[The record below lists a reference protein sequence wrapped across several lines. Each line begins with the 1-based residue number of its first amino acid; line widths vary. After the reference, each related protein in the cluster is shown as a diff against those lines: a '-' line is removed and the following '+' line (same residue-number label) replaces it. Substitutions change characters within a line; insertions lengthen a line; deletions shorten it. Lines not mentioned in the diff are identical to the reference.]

1 MKFHDLRKNLRKNTD
16 GMRKVKMAV
25 VADWSVQ
32 MLCQAIRGF
41 AYTKGLNVQIYEG
54 SYDQME
60 SELLDS
66 ASSLYAFEPDYILV
80 FPCAEK
86 LQERFHGTPN
96 DLRPTLAQR
105 EADRIQLLCESAG
118 ANSSAKIILS
128 NYCEIYDGI
137 YGNHAALMQASFA
150 SVQREINQKVC
161 ETAAGSSRIFLLD
174 VSSLQ
179 GIYGR
184 RAMHDSRLYYAS
196 KTVFAIDFLPVLAEQ
211 IIKIVNVI
219 SGSVKKCI
227 ITDLDNTLWGGV
239 IGDDGMDGIQIGSFG
254 LGMVYSDLQAW
265 IKEHANRGVAV
276 AVCSKNN
283 EDTAKEPFEKHPDMV
298 LRLEDISVF
307 VANWDDKA
315 TNIKRIQQIL
325 NIGFDSM
332 VFLDDNPFERE
343 LVRTMLPDV
352 TVPELPEDP
361 AEYLPYLQQ
370 LALFETVYV
379 SAEDKKRT
387 QLYRQE
393 AERLQLEQKVS
404 SIDAYLESLQL
415 VAATRPFDSYSIPR
429 AAQLSQRSNQFNLRT
444 KRYTEQDMAFFAQHP
459 EKFVTFTVSLKDKFG
474 EYGIIC
480 VVILEKRDDKTLF
493 LDTLFMSCRVLK
505 RSVEEY
511 VFNKMVALATEQ
523 GFETI
528 LGEYLPTKKNAMV
541 KDLLGKYG
549 FVECASDENG
559 TTWKLDVAR
568 YTQNKT
574 FVEDEV

>member
-16 GMRKVKMAV
+16 GMRVVKMAV

-60 SELLDS
+60 SELLDP
-66 ASSLYAFEPDYILV
+66 ASPLYAFEPDYILV

-86 LQERFHGTPN
+86 LQEKFHGTPN
-96 DLRPTLAQR
+96 DLRPSLVQE
-105 EADRIQLLCESAG
+105 EARRIRTLCESAA

-128 NYCEIYDGI
+128 NYCEIHDGI
-137 YGNHAALMQASFA
+137 YGNYAALVHGSFTDI
-150 SVQREINQKVC
+150 QRELNQKIC
-161 ETAAGSSRIFLLD
+161 EIAAGSSKVFLLD
-174 VSSLQ
+174 ISALQ

-184 RAMHDSRLYYAS
+184 RNMHDPRLYYAS
-196 KTVFAIDFLPVLAEQ
+196 KTVFALDFLPVLAEQ
-211 IIKIVNVI
+211 IIKIVTVI
-219 SGSVKKCI
+219 LGSVKKCI

-239 IGDDGMDGIQIGSFG
+239 IGDDGMEGIQIGSFG
-254 LGMVYSDLQAW
+254 LGMVYSNLQSW
-265 IKEHANRGVAV
+265 IKEHAKRGVAV

-283 EDTAKEPFEKHPDMV
+283 EDTAKEPFEKHPDMI

-315 TNIKRIQQIL
+315 TNIKRIQQVL

-379 SAEDKKRT
+379 SDEDKRRT
-387 QLYRQE
+387 SLYRQE
-393 AERLQLEQKVS
+393 ADRLQLEQKMA
-404 SIDAYLESLQL
+404 SIDEYLESLQL
-415 VAATRPFDSYSIPR
+415 RAAAHPLDSYSIPR

-444 KRYTEQDMAFFAQHP
+444 KRYTEQDMEFFAQHP
-459 EKFVTFTVSLKDKFG
+459 EQYVTFTVSLKDKFG

-480 VVILEKRDDKTLF
+480 VVVLEKRDEETLF

-511 VFNKMVALATEQ
+511 VFNKMVKLAAEQ
-523 GFETI
+523 GIKTI

-549 FVECASDENG
+549 FEEYAADENG
-559 TTWKLDVAR
+559 TSWKLDVAQ

>member
-1 MKFHDLRKNLRKNTD
+1 MRFHDLRKNLKKDTD

-60 SELLDS
+60 SELLDPT
-66 ASSLYAFEPDYILV
+66 SSLYAFEPEYILV

-86 LQERFHGTPN
+86 LQEKFLRTPE
-96 DLRPTLAQR
+96 DIRPSLAQN
-105 EADRIQLLCESAG
+105 EAHRIQMLCESAG

-128 NYCEIYDGI
+128 NYCEIHDGI
-137 YGNHAALMQASFA
+137 YGNHAALVQASFT
-150 SVQREINQKVC
+150 SIQREVNQKIC
-161 ETAAGSSRIFLLD
+161 QIAAGDSRAYLLD
-174 VSSLQ
+174 ISALQ

-184 RAMHDSRLYYAS
+184 RSMHDPRLYYAS

-211 IIKIVNVI
+211 IIKIVHVI
-219 SGSVKKCI
+219 LGSVKKCI

-239 IGDDGMDGIQIGSFG
+239 IGDDGLEGIRIGSYG

-265 IKEHANRGVAV
+265 IKEHAKRGVAV

-283 EDTAKEPFEKHPDMV
+283 EDTAKEPFEKHQEMV

-315 TNIKRIQQIL
+315 TNIKRIQKIL

-343 LVRTMLPDV
+343 LVRTMLPEV

-379 SAEDKKRT
+379 SDEDKNRT
-387 QLYRQE
+387 RLYRQE
-393 AERLQLEQKVS
+393 ADRLQLEQQVS
-404 SIDAYLESLQL
+404 SIDEYLESLQL
-415 VAATRPFDSYSIPR
+415 RATARPFDGYSIPR

-444 KRYTEQDMAFFAQHP
+444 KRYTEQDLEFFAQHP

-474 EYGIIC
+474 EYGIIS

-511 VFNKMVALATEQ
+511 VFNKTVELAAEQ
-523 GFETI
+523 GIETI

-549 FVECASDENG
+549 FEKYAADENG
-559 TTWKLDVAR
+559 TSWKLNVAR

>member
-1 MKFHDLRKNLRKNTD
+1 MKFHDLRKNLKKDTD

-32 MLCQAIRGF
+32 MLSQAIRGF

-60 SELLDS
+60 SELLDP
-66 ASSLYAFEPDYILV
+66 ASSLYAFEPEYILI

-86 LQERFHGTPN
+86 LQERFFHTPD
-96 DLRPTLAQR
+96 DLRSALAQK
-105 EADRIQLLCESAG
+105 EAHRIQMLCESAG

-128 NYCEIYDGI
+128 NYCEIHDGI
-137 YGNHAALMQASFA
+137 YGNHAALMQTSFTG
-150 SVQREINQKVC
+150 VQREVNQKIPQI
-161 ETAAGSSRIFLLD
+161 AADDSRAFLLD
-174 VSSLQ
+174 ISALQ

-184 RAMHDSRLYYAS
+184 RIMHDPRLYYAS
-196 KTVFAIDFLPVLAEQ
+196 KTVFSIDFLPILAEQ

-219 SGSVKKCI
+219 LGSVKKCI

-239 IGDDGMDGIQIGSFG
+239 IGDDGLEGIQIGSFG

-265 IKEHANRGVAV
+265 IKEHAKRGVAV

-283 EDTAKEPFEKHPDMV
+283 EDTAKEPFEKHQEMV

-361 AEYLPYLQQ
+361 AEYLSYLQQ

-379 SAEDKKRT
+379 SEEDKNRT
-387 QLYRQE
+387 RLYRQE
-393 AERLQLEQKVS
+393 ADRLQLEQKVS
-404 SIDAYLESLQL
+404 SIDEYLESLQL
-415 VAATRPFDSYSIPR
+415 CAATRPFDSYSIPR

-444 KRYTEQDMAFFAQHP
+444 KRYTEQDLEFFAQHP

-474 EYGIIC
+474 EYGIIA
-480 VVILEKRDDKTLF
+480 VVILEKRDDHTLF

-511 VFNKMVALATEQ
+511 VFNKMVNFAAEQ
-523 GFETI
+523 GIKTI

-541 KDLLGKYG
+541 KDLLGKYS
-549 FVECASDENG
+549 FEHCATDENG

-568 YTQNKT
+568 YAQNKT

>member
-1 MKFHDLRKNLRKNTD
+1 MKFHDLRKNLKKDTD
-16 GMRKVKMAV
+16 GMRVVKMAV

-32 MLCQAIRGF
+32 MLSQAIRGF

-60 SELLDS
+60 SELLDPTS
-66 ASSLYAFEPDYILV
+66 PLYAFEPEYILV

-86 LQERFHGTPN
+86 LQERFHRTPN
-96 DLRPTLAQR
+96 ELRASMAQQ
-105 EADRIQLLCESAG
+105 EANRIRMLCESAG

-128 NYCEIYDGI
+128 NYCEIHDGI
-137 YGNHAALMQASFA
+137 YGNYAALVQESF
-150 SVQREINQKVC
+150 
-161 ETAAGSSRIFLLD
+161 TAAQRAVNQQICRFAAEDSRVYLLD
-174 VSSLQ
+174 ISALQ
-179 GIYGR
+179 GICGR
-184 RAMHDSRLYYAS
+184 RSMHDPRLYYAS

-211 IIKIVNVI
+211 IIKIVQVI
-219 SGSVKKCI
+219 VGSVKKCI

-239 IGDDGMDGIQIGSFG
+239 IGDDGLEGIQIGSFG

-265 IKEHANRGVAV
+265 IKEHAKRGVAV

-283 EDTAKEPFEKHPDMV
+283 EDIAKEPFEKHQEMV

-343 LVRTMLPDV
+343 LVRTMLPEV

-379 SAEDKKRT
+379 SDEDKNRT
-387 QLYRQE
+387 RLYRQE
-393 AERLQLEQKVS
+393 ADRHQLEQKVS
-404 SIDAYLESLQL
+404 SIDEYLESLQL
-415 VAATRPFDSYSIPR
+415 RATTRPFDSYSIPR

-444 KRYTEQDMAFFAQHP
+444 KRYTEQDLAFMAQHP
-459 EKFVTFTVSLKDKFG
+459 ERFVTFTVSLKDKFG
-474 EYGIIC
+474 EYGIIA
-480 VVILEKRDDKTLF
+480 VVILEKRDDRTLF

-511 VFNKMVALATEQ
+511 VFNQIARLAAEQ
-523 GFETI
+523 GIETI

-549 FVECASDENG
+549 FEVCTADENG

>member
-1 MKFHDLRKNLRKNTD
+1 MRFHDLRKNLKKDTD

-60 SELLDS
+60 SELLDPT
-66 ASSLYAFEPDYILV
+66 SSLYAFEPDYILV

-86 LQERFHGTPN
+86 LREKFFHTSE
-96 DLRPTLAQR
+96 DLRPSLAQK
-105 EADRIQLLCESAG
+105 EAHRIKMLCESAG
-118 ANSSAKIILS
+118 SNSSAKIILS
-128 NYCEIYDGI
+128 NYCEIHDGI
-137 YGNHAALMQASFA
+137 YGNHAALVQASFTNI
-150 SVQREINQKVC
+150 QREVNQKIC
-161 ETAAGSSRIFLLD
+161 QFAAGDSRVFLLD
-174 VSSLQ
+174 ISALQ

-184 RAMHDSRLYYAS
+184 QSMHDPRLYYAS

-219 SGSVKKCI
+219 LGSVKKCI

-239 IGDDGMDGIQIGSFG
+239 IGDDGLEGIQIGSYG

-265 IKEHANRGVAV
+265 IKEHAKRGVAV

-283 EDTAKEPFEKHPDMV
+283 EDTAKEPFEKHQEMV

-315 TNIKRIQQIL
+315 TNIKRIQKIL

-343 LVRTMLPDV
+343 LVRTMLPEV

-361 AEYLPYLQQ
+361 AEYLTYLQQ

-379 SAEDKKRT
+379 SDEDKNRT
-387 QLYRQE
+387 RLYRQE
-393 AERLQLEQKVS
+393 ADRLQLEQQVS
-404 SIDAYLESLQL
+404 SIDEYLESLQL
-415 VAATRPFDSYSIPR
+415 RATARPFDGYSIPR

-444 KRYTEQDMAFFAQHP
+444 KRYTEQDLEFFAQHP

-474 EYGIIC
+474 EYGIIS

-511 VFNKMVALATEQ
+511 VFNKMVKFAAEQ
-523 GFETI
+523 GIETI

-549 FVECASDENG
+549 FEEYAADENG
-559 TTWKLDVAR
+559 TSWKLDVAC